1 MKTAGIILAGGQSRR
16 MNGSDKAL
24 LPFGT
29 GRLIDHIHQRLAR
42 QLPVLALNTN
52 NDPAHFRDLGI
63 PIIPD
68 EIAGYA
74 GPLAGI
80 LAGMEWA
87 STQSDGF
94 SHILTVATD
103 TPFFPDNLCEKLSQ
117 QIADAPDRIVIAS
130 SAERIYPVFG
140 IWPISSRGEL
150 RAWLADDENRRVMS
164 WIAAHPHKSFEFPL
178 TTTQTDQPI
187 DPFFNIN
194 TQEDIL
200 EAQKRWT
207 PST

>member
-16 MNGSDKAL
+16 MNGPDKAL
-24 LPFGT
+24 LSFGT
-29 GRLIDHIHQRLAR
+29 GTLIDYVYQRLAR
-42 QLPVLALNTN
+42 QLPVVALNTN
-52 NDPAHFRDLGI
+52 NDPAHFHHLGI

-68 EIAGYA
+68 SVTGFA

-87 STQSDGF
+87 SIQKDGF

-103 TPFFPDNLCEKLSQ
+103 TPFFPDDLHEKLSQ
-117 QIADAPDRIVIAS
+117 QVANAPDAIAIAS
-130 SAERIYPVFG
+130 SAGRIHPVFG
-140 IWPISSRGEL
+140 LWPISSCGEL
-150 RAWLADDENRRVMS
+150 REWLSDDENRRVTN
-164 WIAAHPHKSFEFPL
+164 WINAHPHKSVEFPL
-178 TTTQTDQPI
+178 MAQTDHPL

-194 TQEDIL
+194 TRDDIL

-207 PST
+207 TST

>member
-29 GRLIDHIHQRLAR
+29 GRLIDHVHQRLAR
-42 QLPVLALNTN
+42 QLPIIAVNTN
-52 NDPAHFRDLGI
+52 SDSAHFHHLGI

-68 EIAGYA
+68 SIAGFV

-87 STQSDGF
+87 AAQSDGF

-103 TPFFPDNLCEKLSQ
+103 TPFFPDDLHERLSQ
-117 QIADAPDRIVIAS
+117 QVVNAPDAIAIAS
-130 SAERIYPVFG
+130 SAGRIHPVFG
-140 IWPISSRGEL
+140 LWPISLRGEL
-150 RAWLADDENRRVMS
+150 REWLADDENRKVMN
-164 WIAAHPHKSFEFPL
+164 WIDTHPHKSFEFPL
-178 TTTQTDQPI
+178 TATQTDQPI

-207 PST
+207 NST